1 MSISIEDVEHVAKL
15 TRLKLSD
22 EELKIFQMELN
33 VLLEYFQNFEKL
45 DVLEGSSSHILNIF
59 NKTSSDKIEES
70 VHKDLALR
78 NAPLTRASLFIVPT
92 ILGD

>member
-15 TRLKLSD
+15 TRLKLSP
-22 EELKIFQMELN
+22 EELKVFQMELN
-33 VLLEYFQNFEKL
+33 ALLGYFHNLEKL
-45 DVLEGSSSHILNIF
+45 DVSELSFTPMLSVLNH
-59 NKTSSDKIEES
+59 TSQDQVEES
-70 VHKDLALR
+70 ISQEMVFR